1 MLQPVALALI
11 VFAVAVINCTA
22 DENWLRYERIIHAR
36 RCAQRHGQGRG
47 QAVRCP
53 GYIPAF
59 FRSGTVSG
67 ARPAAPRRGRQR
79 LDSHLSQALQRKI
92 HLTSLK
98 KKVHVT
104 SALGEKPN
112 VFFWGT
118 KTEHIYA
125 VITHARQ
132 KGILKKVSGQLSGAP
147 APPLK
152 GRSAGA
158 LISK

>member
-1 MLQPVALALI
+1 MVLLQPVALALI

-112 VFFWGT
+112 EQNVMSTSTISDASIFKVWPPT
-118 KTEHIYA
+118 QRE
-125 VITHARQ
+125 ARAARA
-132 KGILKKVSGQLSGAP
+132 SCH
-147 APPLK
+147 
-152 GRSAGA
+152 
-158 LISK
+158 LISIFVEQ